1 MGLLRGAAFVS
12 VLLAPLVAGAAWE
25 PPGWRRAAA
34 DEATVG
40 GTNPAALALSW
51 AVRAYQQ
58 TVSRVDG
65 DRCPSSPTCSQY
77 AVQALREHGPL
88 LGPVLTAGRLIAEA
102 DAAAFAP
109 RIYIGGQWR
118 IYSPVSDDL
127 AFWRGPLAP

>member
-1 MGLLRGAAFVS
+1 MGLLRRAAFAS
-12 VLLAPLVAGAAWE
+12 ALLAPLAAGAAWE
-25 PPGWRRAAA
+25 PPGWRTPAAE
-34 DEATVG
+34 EAPVG

-65 DRCPSSPTCSQY
+65 DRCPSYPTCSQY
-77 AVQALREHGPL
+77 AVEALWEHGPL
-88 LGPVLTAGRLIAEA
+88 VGPVLTAGRLISEA

-109 RIYIGGQWR
+109 RIHIGGQWR
-118 IYSPVSDDL
+118 IYSPLSDDL